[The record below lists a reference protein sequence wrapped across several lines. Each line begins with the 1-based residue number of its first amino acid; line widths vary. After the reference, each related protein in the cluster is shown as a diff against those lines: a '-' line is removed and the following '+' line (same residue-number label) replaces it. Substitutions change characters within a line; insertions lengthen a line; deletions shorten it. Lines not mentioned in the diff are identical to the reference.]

1 MQVLRHSLRFL
12 DAFSRKVE
20 TVSAVLLAVIT
31 LLVLASAI
39 GRYLFAWPIPD
50 AFDFSRLFLGV
61 VIMWGFACVGYR
73 GSHIKVDLFA
83 LMLPAP
89 VRRWT
94 DFFAWLVL
102 LGFTGLL
109 CWKMMT
115 RVTSAY
121 DSGETTFDLQL
132 PVWPVMA
139 LIWLG
144 VAVSML
150 TILARALMIAVS
162 GAGLDDFE
170 PADAAQDTD
179 DTVGKK
185 TKKHQETMAG
195 GNHG

>member
-1 MQVLRHSLRFL
+1 MRVLHRSLTYL
-12 DAFSRKVE
+12 EAFSRKVE
-20 TVSAVLLAVIT
+20 MVSAILLALIT

-83 LMLPAP
+83 LMLPAR

-109 CWKMMT
+109 CWKMLA

-121 DSGETTFDLQL
+121 NSGETTFDLQV
-132 PVWPVMA
+132 PVWPVMG

-150 TILARALMIAVS
+150 TILARALMIALTN
-162 GAGLDDFE
+162 AGLDDFE
-170 PADAAQDTD
+170 PAESEPHIASDPQKQKQTGGSGGSD
-179 DTVGKK
+179 D
-185 TKKHQETMAG
+185 
-195 GNHG
+195 

>member
-1 MQVLRHSLRFL
+1 MRVLHHCLRYL
-12 DAFSRKVE
+12 EAFSRKVE
-20 TVSAVLLAVIT
+20 MVSAILLAVIT

-83 LMLPAP
+83 LMLPAC

-94 DFFAWLVL
+94 DFCAWLVL

-109 CWKMMT
+109 CWKMLA

-121 DSGETTFDLQL
+121 NSGETTFDLQL

-144 VAVSML
+144 VAVGIL
-150 TILARALMIAVS
+150 TILARALMIALTD
-162 GAGLDDFE
+162 AGLDDFE
-170 PADAAQDTD
+170 PAESEPHIASEQHKSKPSAGLGGTD
-179 DTVGKK
+179 D
-185 TKKHQETMAG
+185 
-195 GNHG
+195 